1 MAEASGFPVGN
12 VLLYAAIVMTPTA
25 ASLGALRLPALVRGL
40 KLRMRPAP
48 PVPEHP
54 PIQEL
59 AADLRRVHR
68 LLAQFRPGTPMARRV
83 GARQAY
89 DALLVE
95 ACDAV
100 DVEQRLDQM
109 PEGIA
114 REVERLRLEVSLRS
128 AGLAIP

>member
-12 VLLYAAIVMTPTA
+12 VLLYAAIVMTPTVA
-25 ASLGALRLPALVRGL
+25 FLGALRLPALVRGL
-40 KLRMRPAP
+40 RHRMRP

-100 DVEQRLDQM
+100 EVEQRLGQM
-109 PEGIA
+109 PEGLA
-114 REVERLRLEVSLRS
+114 REVERLRLEESLRS

>member
-12 VLLYAAIVMTPTA
+12 VLLYAAIVMAPTVA
-25 ASLGALRLPALVRGL
+25 FLGALRLLALVRGL
-40 KLRMRPAP
+40 GHRMRP
-48 PVPEHP
+48 PVPEHT

-83 GARQAY
+83 GTRQAY

-109 PEGIA
+109 PEGLV
-114 REVERLRLEVSLRS
+114 REVERLRLEESLRS

>member
-1 MAEASGFPVGN
+1 MCSPLAVVRKWAMPMSIPV
-12 VLLYAAIVMTPTA
+12 TA
-25 ASLGALRLPALVRGL
+25 P
-40 KLRMRPAP
+40 
-48 PVPEHP
+48 
-54 PIQEL
+54 
-59 AADLRRVHR
+59 HR

-83 GARQAY
+83 GTRQAY

-109 PEGIA
+109 PEGLA
-114 REVERLRLEVSLRS
+114 REVERLRLEESLRS

>member
-12 VLLYAAIVMTPTA
+12 VLLYAAIVSAPTVA
-25 ASLGALRLPALVRGL
+25 LLGALRLLALVRGL
-40 KLRMRPAP
+40 RHRMRP

-109 PEGIA
+109 PEGLA
-114 REVERLRLEVSLRS
+114 REVERLRLEESLRS